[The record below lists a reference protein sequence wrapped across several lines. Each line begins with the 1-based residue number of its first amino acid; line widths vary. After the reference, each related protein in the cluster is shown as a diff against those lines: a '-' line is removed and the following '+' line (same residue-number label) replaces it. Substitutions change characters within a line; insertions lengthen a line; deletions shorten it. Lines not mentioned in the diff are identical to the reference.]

1 MLNFYIIIQIFCIF
15 ALRIQWYMRKV
26 VFVLS
31 VLIAI
36 LSSCSNSEK
45 VYKIA
50 VSQCSP
56 GEWRDKVNQEML
68 AAQFIYEEKADVEI
82 FNAWDDIDLQIRQ
95 IDSLTEAGID
105 LLVVA
110 PIASAP
116 LTETF
121 AKTMEKGIPVVF
133 FDRKAETDNY
143 TAFIGGDNVAAGQ
156 TCGEY
161 ALELVQSVKDRKPK
175 ILEITAL
182 MDASP
187 VIERHKGFEKAMSS
201 HKEVDYTCINSDWS
215 WEGVYQILKQ
225 KHEENDLPDVVFC
238 HTDYMSQGAYRF
250 TEETGTGE
258 KVKIVS
264 VDGLIGEGQGLEAVE
279 KGLMAG
285 TYIYPTHGEKIIRL
299 ALDILTGKPYERD
312 NYLLSLMAT
321 PKNVRTVAMNSQEMM
336 SQMHNL
342 VIIEGKMETFFGLY
356 NTQRKILIAS
366 IISMILLAVALV
378 VFWRAVKQIRN
389 AHRKMK
395 QLNEEQTHFY
405 TNASHQLKTPLT
417 LIAGPVKQLLERNVL
432 KDDDQGLLEIVSRNV
447 AHLEMLVSNVLNF
460 RREVQGTISD
470 ETVVDALN
478 QVVPKDIVQEGH
490 IEMLNQED
498 TDELPNILIVEDNDD
513 MRRYLR
519 TLLAARFYVLEAS
532 DGQSGLRLA
541 RESVPDL
548 IVSDVMM
555 PVMDGLQLCK
565 HLKEDFITSHIPVI
579 LLTARSEEHQQMEG
593 YESGADAY
601 LTKPFSADLLVSR
614 IYNLL
619 ANRRQLRKLF
629 DNNKQENTP
638 ADVKLT
644 TQDKLFMDQLKEAVN
659 NNMSNPSLKMDELGE
674 QLGISR
680 VQLYRKV
687 KTLTGLSPVELLRQ
701 MRLQKAKVLLNST
714 TKTVAEIAY
723 EVGFNS
729 SSYFATCFKK
739 QFGKL
744 PMELRE

>member
-1 MLNFYIIIQIFCIF
+1 MRSTVF
-15 ALRIQWYMRKV
+15 AL
-26 VFVLS
+26 
-31 VLIAI
+31 LIAI
-36 LSSCSNSEK
+36 AAIISSCSDSEK

-56 GEWRDKVNQEML
+56 GEWRDKVNQEMQ
-68 AAQFIYEEKADVEI
+68 AAQYIYDERAEVEI
-82 FNAWDDIDLQIRQ
+82 FNAWDDIERQIRQ
-95 IDSLTEAGID
+95 IDSLTDAGID

-116 LTETF
+116 LTEAITR
-121 AKTMEKGIPVVF
+121 TREKGIPVVF
-133 FDRKAETDNY
+133 FDRKAETDDY

-156 TCGEY
+156 ACGEY
-161 ALELVQSVKDRKPK
+161 ALELVQSVIGRKPQ

-187 VIERHKGFEKAMSS
+187 VIERHEGFKRAMSG
-201 HKEVDYTCINSDWS
+201 HQEVDYTCINSDWS

-225 KHEENDLPDVVFC
+225 KNEDNNLPDVVFC

-250 TEETGTGE
+250 TEETGTA
-258 KVKIVS
+258 KKIKIVS
-264 VDGLIGEGQGLEAVE
+264 IDGLIGEGQGLEAVE
-279 KGLMAG
+279 KGLLAG
-285 TYIYPTHGEKIIRL
+285 TYIYPTHGEKVIRL
-299 ALDILTGKPYERD
+299 ALDILVGKPYERD

-321 PKNVRTVAMNSQEMM
+321 PKNIHTVSMNNYEMM
-336 SQMHNL
+336 TQIQNL
-342 VIIEGKMETFFGLY
+342 VLVEEKMETFHGLY
-356 NTQRKILIAS
+356 NSQRKMLIAS
-366 IISMILLAVALV
+366 IVSIVFLALALV
-378 VFWRAVKQIRN
+378 IFWRAGKQIKR
-389 AHRKMK
+389 AHRRMK
-395 QLNEEQTHFY
+395 QVNEEQTHFY

-417 LIAGPVKQLLERNVL
+417 LIAGPVKQLLDRNVL
-432 KDDDQGLLEIVSRNV
+432 KGDDLSLLEIVGRNV
-447 AHLEMLVSNVLNF
+447 ANLEMLVSNVLNF
-460 RREVQGTISD
+460 RREVQGTVSD
-470 ETVVDALN
+470 ETVVDALV
-478 QVVPKDIVQEGH
+478 QAVPKDIVQEGH
-490 IEMLNQED
+490 LEMLNQED

-519 TLLAARFYVLEAS
+519 TLLADRFYVLEAS
-532 DGQSGLRLA
+532 DGQNGLRLA

-565 HLKEDFITSHIPVI
+565 HLKEDLITSHIPVI
-579 LLTARSEEHQQMEG
+579 LLTARSEERQQMEG

-614 IYNLL
+614 IYNIL
-619 ANRRQLRKLF
+619 ANRRQLRNLF

-659 NNMSNPSLKMDELGE
+659 SNMSNPNLKMDELGE

-701 MRLQKAKVLLNST
+701 MRLQKAKILLNST

-744 PMELRE
+744 PMEQRE